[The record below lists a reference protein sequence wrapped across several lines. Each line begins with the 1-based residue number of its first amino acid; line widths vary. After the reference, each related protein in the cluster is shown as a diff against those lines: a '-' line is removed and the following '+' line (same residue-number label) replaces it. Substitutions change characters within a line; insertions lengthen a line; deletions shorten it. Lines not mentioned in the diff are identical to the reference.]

1 MKKNYNCL
9 IAGLPDIAIDDRK
22 LPFNLAEFRLEV
34 ANYMSRE
41 DAKLIDLFFLKDD
54 NSCVLS
60 LLKKEKPSP
69 ELNTVF
75 PLSVLEEEI
84 LEPDSEIPSYLSNFI
99 TDYKEGNLKYKMSDE
114 NVMSWMYYDYA
125 MTCKNKFVADYLE
138 FEMNVKNIVA
148 AINSR
153 VHKLDIEKAIIGD
166 NEIAIALRTV
176 NSKDFGIAMDYPYA
190 EKIISLME
198 KEDLVARERGIDLVV
213 WNYLDEAV
221 VFEYFSIERVISF
234 MLKLRILER
243 WSKMTSESGRTV
255 FMELVDKFK
264 SNFNFDN
271 QYKI

>member
-9 IAGLPDIAIDDRK
+9 IAGLPDISVDDRK
-22 LPFNLAEFRLEV
+22 LPFNTGEFRIET
-34 ANYMSRE
+34 ANYLSGK
-41 DAKLIDLFFLKDD
+41 DAGLVDLFFLKDD

-60 LLKKEKPSP
+60 LLKKEKPSIG
-69 ELNTVF
+69 LNPVF
-75 PLSVLEEEI
+75 PLSILEEEI
-84 LEPDSEIPSYLSNFI
+84 LEPDSNIPSYLSTFI
-99 TDYKEGNLKYKMSDE
+99 SNYKEENLRYNMSDE

-125 MTCKNKFVADYLE
+125 MTCKNEFVRDYFE
-138 FEMNVKNIVA
+138 FELNVKNIVA

-153 VHKLDIEKAIIGD
+153 NHQLDITKAIIGN

-176 NSKDFGIAMDYPYA
+176 NSKDFGIGMDYPYA

-198 KEDLVARERGIDLVV
+198 KDDLVERERGIDLVV

-243 WSKMTSESGRTV
+243 WSKMTSESGRKV
-255 FMELVDKFK
+255 FMELVEKFK
-264 SNFNFDN
+264 NNFKFDN